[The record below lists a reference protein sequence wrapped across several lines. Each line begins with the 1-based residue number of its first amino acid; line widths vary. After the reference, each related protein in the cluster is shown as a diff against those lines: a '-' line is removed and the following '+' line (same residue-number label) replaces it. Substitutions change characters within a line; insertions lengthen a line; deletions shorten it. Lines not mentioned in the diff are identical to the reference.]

1 MRSGKSGEL
10 LGCEIR
16 LLHDTSCGP
25 FVEYCGAR
33 NLNVFV
39 GCRIFDNVVSV
50 VDG

>member
-1 MRSGKSGEL
+1 MRSDESGEL
-10 LGCEIR
+10 FGCEVG
-16 LLHDTSCGP
+16 LWYDTFGGP